1 MSVDLDLNVY
11 RLCWEQNV
19 HVIVML
25 TREFESA
32 TEKCGTY
39 WTEGTYGPLQLKV
52 LESNDTPERAQQ
64 RRDAELSSGFFNIPS

>member
-52 LESNDTPERAQQ
+52 LESNLITINWTFNHTFVFFVI
-64 RRDAELSSGFFNIPS
+64 LSSR